1 LDKIKGKYIERKL
14 LASPIFWMLS
24 LSLAFFI
31 YQGFVKHEWTDPLVS
46 LGYTVL
52 LGGLFLLIRRERFDK
67 RELLNSLG
75 FFFIP
80 SLAVV
85 IVKGIGLFF

>member
-1 LDKIKGKYIERKL
+1 MLKTKGKYVERKL
-14 LASPIFWMLS
+14 LVSPIFWMLS

-31 YQGFVKHEWTDPLVS
+31 YQGFVKHEWSDPLVS

-52 LGGLFLLIRRERFDK
+52 LGAFFLLLRRERFDK

-85 IVKGIGLFF
+85 IVKGFALFF

>member
-1 LDKIKGKYIERKL
+1 MDKVKSNYIERKL
-14 LASPIFWMLS
+14 IISPIFWMLS
-24 LSLAFFI
+24 LSLALWI
-31 YQGFVKHEWTDPLVS
+31 YQGFVKHEWTDPLVAMGS
-46 LGYTVL
+46 TFL

-67 RELLNSLG
+67 REFVNCLG

-85 IVKGIGLFF
+85 IVKGAGLIF